1 MPSLDDYMELK
12 QKLMESESRIDDLLR
27 SNQQFTDHLR
37 TLESRVD
44 LLMHENVELKMQL
57 NDTVKVT
64 TALPHQAQPLD
75 HEFTVTETLKLP
87 QVENSGSKEET
98 GSQFTGSRKPEEAS
112 ASARLRI
119 PLSTKSNS
127 SSSDAQPNGY
137 HRAQGLNPTAVI
149 DTTELLTAHIRRLY
163 EAAQTG
169 RLEMFTKLASEI
181 EAAVDS
187 LWTVG
192 GGYRRS
198 VDVCLSTM
206 LDAAQRLAYTCERI
220 PGVSVGAS
228 DEHSVQV
235 AHIAYEV
242 ARGAKELIALVQQ

>member
-1 MPSLDDYMELK
+1 MELK
-12 QKLMESESRIDDLLR
+12 QKLMESESRIDDLMR
-27 SNQQFTDHLR
+27 SNQNFTDQLR

-44 LLMHENVELKMQL
+44 LLMQENVELKVQL
-57 NDTVKVT
+57 IDAVKLT
-64 TALPHQAQPLD
+64 STQAQAQVVNQ
-75 HEFTVTETLKLP
+75 EFTVTETLKLP
-87 QVENSGSKEET
+87 QVDNTCSNET
-98 GSQFTGSRKPEEAS
+98 SSMSTS
-112 ASARLRI
+112 AKLRVSSAA
-119 PLSTKSNS
+119 TAKS
-127 SSSDAQPNGY
+127 SSTSDIQPNGF
-137 HRAQGLNPTAVI
+137 HRPGGLNPTAVI

-198 VDVCLSTM
+198 VDVCLTTM
-206 LDAAQRLAYTCERI
+206 LDAAQRLAFTCERI
-220 PGVSVGAS
+220 PGVSAGGG